1 MQFYAGPVRGS
12 VFINKAFTF
21 VASIMSPL
29 AFRFS
34 LLAIAV
40 VVAFGAMLDVM
51 EVDAAQYAAMSAD
64 LLRQDNW
71 LMFHHRGEDYL
82 DKPPLLFWLSALSF
96 KVFGVHNWSYKL
108 PSILFAFLG
117 LFSTYRFT
125 RLFHGVEVARRA
137 VLMLGSSA
145 AFLLMT
151 NDVRC
156 DTILTGSVITA
167 IWAGAAWL
175 VERRWWQLVVL
186 AAAVAS
192 GMLAKGPMGAVAPAL
207 ALGGHVVFTR
217 QWSALR
223 DPRVLV
229 VPVLVALA
237 LVPMCIG
244 LYEQFGMHGLRFY
257 FWEQSFGRITGE
269 NRWKD
274 DSTVLYFTH
283 ELVWQLLPWTFFVL
297 VGIWTAL
304 KAIVRGQQQ
313 PEYISIAGAVL
324 VLIALSLSQFKLPH
338 YLYVIV
344 PLYAVLG
351 ARAWSDLPPRWL
363 RHAQVGVVVLLA
375 LAAVWLDHWAF
386 PGDDR
391 WWAFGL
397 VFLPATVALSLMLL
411 KSRVSLFQGCF
422 VVMMGIALVMNAGIY
437 PSILAYQANAQ
448 AGRWAASMG
457 LMPGRFISM
466 GVGGTALDHY
476 AGGTVPY
483 THDASGLEGR
493 PTPGTVIYTDEQGRS
508 SIRNRGFLPVGE
520 VELENYP
527 VQLLGFEFL
536 DPGQRE
542 RTLEKR
548 FLLEF

>member
-1 MQFYAGPVRGS
+1 
-12 VFINKAFTF
+12 
-21 VASIMSPL
+21 MSPL
-29 AFRFS
+29 AFRIS
-34 LLAIAV
+34 LLAIMV
-40 VVAFGAMLDVM
+40 VVAFGAVLDVM

-71 LMFHHRGEDYL
+71 LTFHHRGEDYL

-96 KVFGVHNWSYKL
+96 KLFGVHNWSYKL

-125 RLFHGVEVARRA
+125 RLFHGVEVARKA

-145 AFLLMT
+145 AFILMT

-167 IWAGAAWL
+167 IWAGASWM
-175 VERRWWQLVVL
+175 VERRWWQLVLL

-192 GMLAKGPMGAVAPAL
+192 GMLVKGPMGAVAPLL
-207 ALGGHVVFTR
+207 ALGGHVAITR
-217 QWSALR
+217 QWSVLR
-223 DPRVLV
+223 DPRWLV
-229 VPVLVALA
+229 VLPLVALA

-274 DSTVLYFTH
+274 DSSVFYFTH
-283 ELVWQLLPWTFFVL
+283 EVVWQLLPWTLFVL
-297 VGIWTAL
+297 LGVWTTL
-304 KAIVRGQQQ
+304 KAIVRGERL
-313 PEYISIAGAVL
+313 PEYISISGALL
-324 VLIALSLSQFKLPH
+324 VLIALSFSQFKLPH

-344 PLYAVLG
+344 PLFAVLG
-351 ARAWSDLPPRWL
+351 ARAWPDAPL
-363 RHAQVGVVVLLA
+363 RGLRYSQMGVVVLLIM
-375 LAAVWLDHWAF
+375 AAYWLDRWAF
-386 PGDDR
+386 FDEDR
-391 WWAFGL
+391 WWAIGL
-397 VFLPATVALSLMLL
+397 VFLPAAVALFHLIQR
-411 KSRVSLFQGCF
+411 SRMPLFQASF
-422 VVMMGIALVMNAGIY
+422 VGMIGTGLVMNAGIY

-448 AGRWAASMG
+448 AGKWASDKG
-457 LMPGRFISM
+457 LMPGRFISI

-483 THDASGLEGR
+483 MHDASGLEA
-493 PTPGTVIYTDEQGRS
+493 PPAPGTVIYTDEQGRS
-508 SIRNRGFLPVGE
+508 SIRDRGYHTRRV

-527 VQLLGFEFL
+527 VQLLGLEFL
-536 DPGQRE
+536 DPKQRE
-542 RTLEKR
+542 GTLEKR